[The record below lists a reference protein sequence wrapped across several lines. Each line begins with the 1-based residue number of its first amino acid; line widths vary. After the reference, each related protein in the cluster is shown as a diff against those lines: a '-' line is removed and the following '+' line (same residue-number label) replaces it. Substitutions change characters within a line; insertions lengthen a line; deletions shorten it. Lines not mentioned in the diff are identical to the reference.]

1 MGSVDGRVPT
11 DRQWHDWRV
20 EVIDELHAG
29 KQSRVFEAT
38 LDGRR
43 AVVKLT
49 DAHLADR
56 AALTARMA
64 AVDALAGRLA
74 NVVAPLR
81 IGDELVQPIGDWLMT
96 ATPFVDGGRLDVA
109 RSADAEL
116 LGATMADLHRAMHDL
131 PRFDIAPIAALAD
144 RAHVDEQRDWQ
155 LLHGDFSEQN
165 VIVTPSTVRVID
177 FDDCG
182 YGPVEY
188 DIANSLYMVLFD
200 ADVNGEPARSE
211 RFRPAFLAGYARRSA
226 RSVDDGIVDAFIA
239 IRIEALARWLDDLA
253 NAPIGIRTS
262 PAAWLDTLAAFVAT
276 HRPSV
281 S

>member
-1 MGSVDGRVPT
+1 MDSTDHPIPT
-11 DRQWHDWRV
+11 DREWLDWHV

-49 DAHLADR
+49 DAHLADH
-56 AALTARMA
+56 AALAARLA
-64 AVDALAGRLA
+64 AVDVLAA
-74 NVVAPLR
+74 DHDNVVAPLR

-96 ATPFVDGGRLDVA
+96 ATPFVTGDRLDVTTA
-109 RSADAEL
+109 AGADL
-116 LGATMADLHRAMHDL
+116 LGATLADLHRAMRDL
-131 PRFDIAPIAALAD
+131 PSFDIPPVAALTPTSQ
-144 RAHVDEQRDWQ
+144 VDAQRDWQ

-165 VIVTPSTVRVID
+165 VIATPSMVRVFD

-200 ADVNGEPARSE
+200 SDVNGDSARYE
-211 RFRPAFLAGYARRSA
+211 RVRPAFLSGYAARSA
-226 RSVDDGIVDAFIA
+226 RAVDDGTVDAFIA
-239 IRIEALARWLDDLA
+239 IRIEALHRWISDLPS
-253 NAPIGIRTS
+253 APIGIRTS
-262 PAAWLDTLAAFVAT
+262 PPAWLDRLASFVAK

-281 S
+281 H